1 VTENYSNFWHFN
13 TTKQVCSFADTFF
26 SSNSVSWMDLQK
38 RRHVA
43 PAALRPAT
51 HAAGRAE
58 SQQGKEAQ
66 VPYDQ
71 RSAGRL
77 AGDDATRESNA
88 GRGRGGY
95 IMVLPRKPPSPRAST
110 SSKKHPEER
119 WFCVAALW
127 ASDARPLPFLLSP
140 QGWGAQK

>member
-1 VTENYSNFWHFN
+1 
-13 TTKQVCSFADTFF
+13 
-26 SSNSVSWMDLQK
+26 MDLQK
-38 RRHVA
+38 HRHVA
-43 PAALRPAT
+43 AAALRPAT

-95 IMVLPRKPPSPRAST
+95 IMVLTRKPPQPAGL
-110 SSKKHPEER
+110 HV
-119 WFCVAALW
+119 F
-127 ASDARPLPFLLSP
+127 
-140 QGWGAQK
+140 QKTP